1 MLVCLPSGVKKD
13 TAKLSRNFKI
23 RPYHSCTVLT
33 LLAASEYKT
42 TTSKY
47 HYSVKCQCW
56 FAYPLESKRTLQS
69 SVETSKLDP
78 ITPVLCSLDWLP
90 VTTRLQHQSL
100 ITLLSVN
107 ISLLTTG
114 VKKNTA
120 KLSQSFRI
128 RLYHSCTVL
137 TLLAASDYYTTT
149 SRSHYSVKCQY
160 WFAYPLESKRTLQS
174 SVKASKLDPITPVL
188 CSLDWLPVTTRLQH
202 QSLITLLSVNISLL
216 TTGVKK
222 NTAKLSQSFRIRPY
236 HSCTVLTLLA
246 ASDYYTTTSR
256 SHYSVK
262 CQYWFAYPLESKRT
276 LQSSVKA
283 SKLDPI
289 TPVLCSLDWLPVTTR
304 LQDLITLLNVNIGL
318 LTLWSQNWHCKAQS
332 KLQN

>member
-1 MLVCLPSGVKKD
+1 MFLESNRTLQSSFEASKLDPIIPILCSLDWLPVTTRLQCQSLITLLSVNISLLTLWSQKGHC
-13 TAKLSRNFKI
+13 KLSQSFRI

-33 LLAASEYKT
+33 LLAAGEYKT

-90 VTTRLQHQSL
+90 VTTRLHHQSL

-114 VKKNTA
+114 VKKDTA

-137 TLLAASDYYTTT
+137 TLLAASDY
-149 SRSHYSVKCQY
+149 
-160 WFAYPLESKRTLQS
+160 
-174 SVKASKLDPITPVL
+174 
-188 CSLDWLPVTTRLQH
+188 
-202 QSLITLLSVNISLL
+202 
-216 TTGVKK
+216 
-222 NTAKLSQSFRIRPY
+222 
-236 HSCTVLTLLA
+236 
-246 ASDYYTTTSR
+246 
-256 SHYSVK
+256 
-262 CQYWFAYPLESKRT
+262 
-276 LQSSVKA
+276 
-283 SKLDPI
+283 
-289 TPVLCSLDWLPVTTR
+289 
-304 LQDLITLLNVNIGL
+304 
-318 LTLWSQNWHCKAQS
+318 
-332 KLQN
+332 